1 MKRLNR
7 FQAWE
12 NNLEQKESESNKIT
26 DAKQNVSRIEF
37 KDQTPIEKVF
47 DCRVLQRKRVVTKN
61 YAERKKLNPTF
72 SVFGAGLGTGNDSLR
87 MNATITMVQ
96 RDNTWHPYYEIK
108 VEEDDLTTKFKQ
120 GKETRQTREGEAEIT
135 EI

>member
-1 MKRLNR
+1 MKKLNR
-7 FQAWE
+7 FQVWE
-12 NNLEQKESESNKIT
+12 NKLEQKESESVKIT
-26 DAKQNVSRIEF
+26 DVKQNVSRIEF

-47 DCRVLQRKRVVTKN
+47 DCKVLQKKRILTKN

-120 GKETRQTREGEAEIT
+120 GKETR
-135 EI
+135 

>member
-1 MKRLNR
+1 
-7 FQAWE
+7 
-12 NNLEQKESESNKIT
+12 
-26 DAKQNVSRIEF
+26 
-37 KDQTPIEKVF
+37 
-47 DCRVLQRKRVVTKN
+47 
-61 YAERKKLNPTF
+61 
-72 SVFGAGLGTGNDSLR
+72 

-135 EI
+135 EIQTKI